1 MQKVIEEFDKD
12 FKYYYMGLY
21 FQDCVKS
28 VYKGNYKPSQVA
40 CPVTFNYV
48 YLTPEIRAKIDSS
61 KRPQLFVESLVWQL
75 EKTKITFCPD
85 ELI

>member
-1 MQKVIEEFDKD
+1 MFYDPKYEFLSPGTLCALREIEYMQKVIEEFDKD

-61 KRPQLFVESLVWQL
+61 KKP
-75 EKTKITFCPD
+75 
-85 ELI
+85 